1 MTTSRKPGYSSVQ
14 IALHWS
20 IAALVLFQ
28 LVFGESMVAATDA
41 AETGQPLPA
50 SDAALATGHYWVGI
64 GILALVALR
73 LGIRLRSR
81 VPAPEEGNAILAV
94 IARATHW
101 AFYALLVAVPVSGLL
116 TVYVNPDIG
125 EFHQLA
131 KPVFIVLIALHA
143 GAALF
148 HHFVLRDGTLKRM
161 LRPSTRPNGVSD
173 E

>member
-1 MTTSRKPGYSSVQ
+1 MTTSRNPGYSSVQ
-14 IALHWS
+14 IVLHWL

-28 LVFGESMVAATDA
+28 LGFGESMVAATDA
-41 AETGQPLPA
+41 AENGQTLPA

-64 GILALVALR
+64 GILALVLLR
-73 LGIRLRSR
+73 IRLRSG
-81 VPAPEEGNAILAV
+81 VGAAEEGNVLLAFA
-94 IARATHW
+94 ARATHW
-101 AFYALLVAVPVSGLL
+101 AFYALLVVVPISGLL

-125 EFHQLA
+125 KFHQLA

-161 LRPSTRPNGVSD
+161 LRPNTRPNGVSD